1 LHLLARIPSP
11 ANARVLVTS
20 LIKSGV
26 DPNVPNNM
34 GDYLLH
40 IAARTGSNKVGHK
53 SAQQT

>member
-1 LHLLARIPSP
+1 MHLLARIPSP